1 MRASIEKMRANR
13 VLLLALAL
21 VATGCVHAVQPAL
34 DLPEGPLM
42 PSREAPPL
50 VRVGEPV
57 GLKLAGRAMSL
68 VDHDG
73 SLGRR
78 DCTGLVET
86 VFGETGLRVP
96 VADVDG
102 NSVAREYVGFQREGR
117 LELDHP
123 LPGDLAF
130 FHDTWDR
137 NRNGKLD
144 DPLTHVAIVTEV
156 DIDGT
161 MTLVHF
167 GSHGVASFHMN
178 LYDLHLSHDAAGR
191 RVNDRL
197 RVQKRRDPPHTPYL
211 ASELFTAFGRPLE
224 QTAVAGR

>member
-1 MRASIEKMRANR
+1 MATNR
-13 VLLLALAL
+13 VLLLSLLAL
-21 VATGCVHAVQPAL
+21 VATGCVHAARPAL

-57 GLKLAGRAMSL
+57 GLRLAERATSL

-73 SLGRR
+73 SLARR
-78 DCTGLVET
+78 DCSGLVEA
-86 VFGETGLRVP
+86 VYGEAGLHLP
-96 VADVDG
+96 SAEDLDG
-102 NSVAREYVGFQREGR
+102 NSVAREYVGFEREGG

-123 LPGDLAF
+123 LPGDVAF

-161 MTLVHF
+161 LTLVHF
-167 GSHGVASFHMN
+167 GSHGVASFRMN

-211 ASELFTAFGRPLE
+211 ASELFTAFGRTPERTTL
-224 QTAVAGR
+224 AGR